1 MKLDGAPTAKVL
13 NIDATLTRFGGDK
26 NLLLEMT
33 AILLEDAPRLA
44 RQLQSAILHKNAI
57 AIASQAHAL
66 KGLVAG
72 CGGERAAEAA
82 QALEDFGQRGTVDR
96 VESQFTKLEEELRS
110 LFNAIYAYR
119 QGNADGEVAFHAPQH
134 GFAR

>member
-1 MKLDGAPTAKVL
+1 MKLDGAATATVL
-13 NIDATLTRFGGDK
+13 NVNETLARFGGDR

-44 RQLQSAILHKNAI
+44 RQLQAAILTKNSA

-72 CGGERAAEAA
+72 CGGERAAHAA
-82 QALEDFGQRGTVDR
+82 QALEDAGHRGILDHVAT
-96 VESQFTKLEEELRS
+96 QFAKLEDELHS

-119 QGNADGEVAFHAPQH
+119 AGSADEKVAVREPHH
-134 GFAR
+134 GLT